1 MGSAVQD
8 IRKRLALA
16 FPWLTQVIAYGSRV
30 AAIQDGERAI
40 LMEDI
45 KIDELNVILKEALKA
60 VGFGT
65 ATVRAQRYVRGS
77 SGETT
82 PSLKQDYPRFC

>member
-1 MGSAVQD
+1 V
-8 IRKRLALA
+8 
-16 FPWLTQVIAYGSRV
+16 
-30 AAIQDGERAI
+30 IQDGERDI

-65 ATVRAQRYVRGS
+65 ATVRAQRYIW
-77 SGETT
+77 
-82 PSLKQDYPRFC
+82 Q